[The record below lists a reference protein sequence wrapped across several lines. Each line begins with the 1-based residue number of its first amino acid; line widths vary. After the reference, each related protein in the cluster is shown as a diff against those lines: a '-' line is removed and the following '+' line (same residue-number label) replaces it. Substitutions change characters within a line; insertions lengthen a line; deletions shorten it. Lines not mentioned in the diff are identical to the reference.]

1 VSFDMSKVKYNFV
14 GNDTPKIE
22 KNELNV
28 KARGGTELMQER
40 LANSLPADL
49 LDKFQIIPSRVRNID
64 PNKKAIL
71 WLHDLPN
78 DPESQHLKDANL
90 RKRFSKIVAVSDWQ
104 MQLYNLMLGVPYEEC
119 VVLKNA
125 ITPIEIKEKKYD
137 GTIRII
143 YHTTPHRGLE
153 ILVPV
158 FEKLCEQY
166 DNIQLDVFSSFSI
179 YGWEQRDEPY
189 RGLFERCKAHPKIN
203 YHGAVSNERIREEL
217 KKSHIFAYPST
228 WPETSC
234 LAAIE
239 AMSAMNVVVCPN
251 YAALPETCA
260 GFANMYQW
268 MEDKNKH
275 AARFAAVLED
285 TIKDYSKSGPDEFRL
300 RYQKQYYDMIYNW
313 DSVRSKQWEGVLKQ
327 LS

>member
-1 VSFDMSKVKYNFV
+1 MSGVSYNIV
-14 GNDTPKIE
+14 GESTPRKIE
-22 KNELNV
+22 TNELNV

-40 LANSLPADL
+40 LANSLPADFL
-49 LDKFQIIPSRVRNID
+49 NKFQIIPSRVRQID
-64 PNKKAIL
+64 PDKKAIL

-104 MQLYNLMLGVPYEEC
+104 MQLYNIILGVPYSEC
-119 VVLKNA
+119 IVLKNA
-125 ITPIEIKEKKYD
+125 IVPIDIRDKKYD
-137 GTIRII
+137 GTVRII

-153 ILVPV
+153 LLVPV
-158 FEKLCEQY
+158 FEKLCERH

-189 RGLFERCKAHPKIN
+189 KALFERCKAHPKIN

-217 KKSHIFAYPST
+217 KKSHIFAYPSI

-239 AMSAMNVVVCPN
+239 AMSAKNVVVCPN

-260 GFANMYQW
+260 NYANMYQW
-268 MEDKNKH
+268 SEDHNQH
-275 AARFAAVLED
+275 ATRFMAMLD
-285 TIKDYSKSGPDEFRL
+285 ITIEQIKEKGPDKFHL
-300 RYQKQYYDMIYNW
+300 DLQKQYFDIQYNW
-313 DSVRSKQWEGVLKQ
+313 EVRAEQWKALLTS